1 MKHLIQS
8 LLGHFGCRLQDMKKI
23 GRAPWRDIQI
33 LLAAVPAPVCFDVG
47 AHRGET
53 IQSMMTYFPNA
64 IIHAFEPDPEN
75 FTALQTAVANFPQAR
90 LHRLALGDRQQET
103 KLIKTQFSMSNS
115 LLPAAAALQ
124 SAAHKKIGEVGITLT
139 TLDQFCAE
147 QKIATIDLLKTD
159 CQGFD
164 LRVFQGATKMLSERR
179 IRVVQCESLF
189 VPEYEGQGWFYD
201 ILHFLSDLGYA
212 PVSFGEPARNVHHEV
227 MWTDVIFKLR
237 EPART
242 VTANARI

>member
-1 MKHLIQS
+1 
-8 LLGHFGCRLQDMKKI
+8 MKKI
-23 GRAPWRDIQI
+23 GRDPWRDVQI
-33 LLAAVPAPVCFDVG
+33 LLGATTTPICFDVG

-53 IQSMMTYFPNA
+53 IKSMLEYFPKA
-64 IIHAFEPDPEN
+64 IVHAFEPDPDN
-75 FTALQTAVANFPQAR
+75 FAALQKAVANFPQTR

-103 KLIKTQFSMSNS
+103 TLIKTHFSMSNS
-115 LLPAAAALQ
+115 LLPADAGLQ
-124 SAAHKKIGEVGITLT
+124 SSAHKKIGEVAISVT

-147 QKIATIDLLKTD
+147 QKIETIDLLKTD

-164 LRVFQGATKMLSERR
+164 LRVLKGAAKMLSERR
-179 IRVVQCESLF
+179 IRVIQCESLF
-189 VPEYEGQGWFYD
+189 VAEYEGQGWFYD

-212 PVSFGEPARNVHHEV
+212 PVSFGEPARNADNEV

-242 VTANARI
+242 VCAQTRT